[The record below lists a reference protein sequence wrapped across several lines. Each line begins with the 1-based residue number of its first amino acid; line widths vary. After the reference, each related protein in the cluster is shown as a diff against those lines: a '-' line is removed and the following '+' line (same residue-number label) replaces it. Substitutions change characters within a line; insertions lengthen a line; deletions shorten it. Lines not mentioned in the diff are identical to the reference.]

1 MYLHLAGVS
10 VCLHQTL
17 VTEDPSWHLCDSP
30 TSVCSAHV
38 NVSGCC
44 GYYTGNVNW
53 PPEGSVMVWA
63 SDSHKCPIIFI
74 NPPDTQKYR
83 FHGSLCC
90 LLILHQG
97 ADSQKC
103 SSAERCCLIEKSL
116 HMHYFLTLLGD
127 KVATPG
133 LVIIDVSV
141 RMCKTYFCVWI
152 VCQREMGFCTS
163 IENDPLEFACS
174 V

>member
-1 MYLHLAGVS
+1 MVAVAITQAMLTDLLKEVS
-10 VCLHQTL
+10 WYERQT
-17 VTEDPSWHLCDSP
+17 VI
-30 TSVCSAHV
+30 
-38 NVSGCC
+38 
-44 GYYTGNVNW
+44 
-53 PPEGSVMVWA
+53 
-63 SDSHKCPIIFI
+63 KCPIIFI
-74 NPPDTQKYR
+74 NPSDTQKYR

-141 RMCKTYFCVWI
+141 RMCKTYFCV
-152 VCQREMGFCTS
+152 
-163 IENDPLEFACS
+163 
-174 V
+174 